1 MLLRRCCCNNERKRL
16 KASISLPTDFQHTIH
31 TTFDPDS
38 QRFVGLPPQWQS
50 LLAQPGDRPRP
61 KPIVEGEE
69 PSDAEVWTF
78 LESLGPIPDDE
89 FVEYRTSIAQLGSI
103 DLRAAQLE
111 IQWQES
117 ELGLRSL
124 SFYDTLT
131 RNRLRNVEG
140 GADEFDTFRRQL
152 SSIVSRNDDPH
163 TRLEKF
169 IKIGEG
175 STGIVCKA
183 VEKMTGRVV
192 AVKKMDL
199 RKQQRRE
206 LLFNEV
212 VIMRDYP
219 HAHIVQ
225 MYDTYLV
232 EDELWVVME
241 YVEGG
246 ALTDVVTKMR
256 MDESHIAAVCK
267 ACLKALAYLH
277 SQGVI
282 HRDIKSD
289 SILLSTTGQVKISD
303 FGFCAQVCPEVPKRR
318 SLVGTPYWMAPE
330 VISRLPYGPEVD
342 IWSLGVM
349 MIEMVEGE
357 PPYFNEPP
365 LQAMRRI
372 RDMLPPMFKEAHKV
386 SSKFLT
392 FVERALVR
400 DPLQRASAFELLQHP
415 FLKQAA
421 PPSSLLTL
429 LKGYRHSVC

>member
-1 MLLRRCCCNNERKRL
+1 
-16 KASISLPTDFQHTIH
+16 
-31 TTFDPDS
+31 
-38 QRFVGLPPQWQS
+38 V
-50 LLAQPGDRPRP
+50 QPGDRPRP

-78 LESLGPIPDDE
+78 LESLGPIADDE
-89 FVEYRTSIAQLGSI
+89 FLEYRTSIAQLGSI

-111 IQWQES
+111 VQRQGN

-124 SFYDTLT
+124 SFYDAL
-131 RNRLRNVEG
+131 VKSHDEG
-140 GADEFDTFRRQL
+140 VDSYTVFKMQL
-152 SSIVSRNDDPH
+152 NSVVSRSDNPFERFD
-163 TRLEKF
+163 KF
-169 IKIGEG
+169 VKIGEG
-175 STGIVCKA
+175 STGVVCRA
-183 VEKMTGRVV
+183 VEKTTGRVV
-192 AVKKMDL
+192 AIKKMDL

-212 VIMRDYP
+212 IIMRDYP
-219 HAHIVQ
+219 HTHIVD

-256 MDESHIAAVCK
+256 MDESHIAAICK

-303 FGFCAQVCPEVPKRR
+303 FGFCAQVSPEVPKRR

-342 IWSLGVM
+342 IWSLGIMV
-349 MIEMVEGE
+349 IEMVDSE

-365 LQAMRRI
+365 LQAMRQI
-372 RDMLPPMFKEAHKV
+372 RDMPAPLFKEPHKV
-386 SSKFLT
+386 SPHLLT
-392 FVERALVR
+392 FAERAMIR

>member
-1 MLLRRCCCNNERKRL
+1 
-16 KASISLPTDFQHTIH
+16 
-31 TTFDPDS
+31 
-38 QRFVGLPPQWQS
+38 
-50 LLAQPGDRPRP
+50 
-61 KPIVEGEE
+61 
-69 PSDAEVWTF
+69 
-78 LESLGPIPDDE
+78 
-89 FVEYRTSIAQLGSI
+89 
-103 DLRAAQLE
+103 
-111 IQWQES
+111 
-117 ELGLRSL
+117 
-124 SFYDTLT
+124 
-131 RNRLRNVEG
+131 
-140 GADEFDTFRRQL
+140 
-152 SSIVSRNDDPH
+152 
-163 TRLEKF
+163 
-169 IKIGEG
+169 
-175 STGIVCKA
+175 
-183 VEKMTGRVV
+183 
-192 AVKKMDL
+192 
-199 RKQQRRE
+199 
-206 LLFNEV
+206 
-212 VIMRDYP
+212 MRDYP
-219 HAHIVQ
+219 HTHIVD

-256 MDESHIAAVCK
+256 MDESHIAAICK

-303 FGFCAQVCPEVPKRR
+303 FGFCAQVSPEVPKRR

-342 IWSLGVM
+342 IWSLGIMV
-349 MIEMVEGE
+349 IEMVDSE

-365 LQAMRRI
+365 LQAMRQI
-372 RDMLPPMFKEAHKV
+372 RDMPAPLFKEPHKV
-386 SSKFLT
+386 SPHLLT
-392 FVERALVR
+392 FAERAMIR